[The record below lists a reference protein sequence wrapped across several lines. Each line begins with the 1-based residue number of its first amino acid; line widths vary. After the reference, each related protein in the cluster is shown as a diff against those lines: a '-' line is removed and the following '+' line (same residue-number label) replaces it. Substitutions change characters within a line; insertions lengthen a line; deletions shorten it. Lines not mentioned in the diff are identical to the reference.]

1 MSLWLR
7 GRTIHWPAARLKD
20 HVELVNG
27 WPFDSSAFNDTKGT
41 PIIRIRDLLRSRT
54 DTYFDGKVPDEVRVQ
69 NGDLLIGMDGDFNSV
84 TWQGG
89 PAVLNQ
95 RLCMLR
101 AGPRVDQRFLAYFID
116 LPLRAINE
124 VTYYTTVK
132 HLSSVDLLD
141 ERMPMPPLTRQRAI
155 ADFLDAETARIDALI
170 AKKRRMRQ
178 LLGERIAAH
187 VEQKTRASSISMVE
201 DDPLPEK
208 WRSVV
213 LRRCFELIQYGIGEA
228 SREVGTI
235 AVLGMGNVD
244 HGEIVGNPGGFVDQI
259 DPSLLLEP
267 GDLLFNRTN
276 SLALVGKVALVRDST
291 ATTFASYLVRL
302 RTNHLAD
309 SAYLNYLL
317 NTRPILEQARSMA
330 LPSIGQA
337 NLNPSRYTSIRVPLP
352 PVQIQRSIVSEL
364 DLEAATHDRLSS
376 ALVRQIELLAEH
388 RQALITAAVTGQL
401 EVPEAVAS

>member
-401 EVPEAVAS
+401 EVPGVAAT